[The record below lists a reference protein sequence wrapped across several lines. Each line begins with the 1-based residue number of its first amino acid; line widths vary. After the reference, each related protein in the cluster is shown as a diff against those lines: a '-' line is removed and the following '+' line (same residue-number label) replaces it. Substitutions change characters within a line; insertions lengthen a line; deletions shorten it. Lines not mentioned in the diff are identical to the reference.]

1 MQELATL
8 RLYSRFAQFDV
19 GIRQSV
25 PHASLDCLVPRIFF
39 AFSPDTYLLLT
50 KYRFFHFRTFAIHL

>member
-19 GIRQSV
+19 GNPSV
-25 PHASLDCLVPRIFF
+25 SAACLFRLLGAAHIFCVF
-39 AFSPDTYLLLT
+39 A
-50 KYRFFHFRTFAIHL
+50 